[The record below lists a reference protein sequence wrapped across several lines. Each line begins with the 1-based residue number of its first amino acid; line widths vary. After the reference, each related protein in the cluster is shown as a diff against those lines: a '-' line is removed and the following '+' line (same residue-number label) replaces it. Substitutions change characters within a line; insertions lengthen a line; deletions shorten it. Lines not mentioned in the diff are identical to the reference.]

1 MSDSD
6 KASSPWQR
14 EGTDLDGAEEQKTVE
29 PQKKTEVYQS
39 TDDRGRFGIR
49 ATTTLDEVPEEHVY
63 VIYRNQ
69 NWEMV
74 LEVDLLGDQSVFRS
88 DGKIPP
94 VIHILCPRCAKG
106 GFDKNA
112 LSITHS
118 SMGGTKG
125 FEIEDLPFEKW
136 GAVPHP
142 KGGFVLDSKGQ
153 PAIVKRLLTIKESFT
168 CEYCKARYKITD
180 NEMRDS

>member
-1 MSDSD
+1 MPD
-6 KASSPWQR
+6 KPSFDL
-14 EGTDLDGAEEQKTVE
+14 EGTDLDAKPEEQPATPE
-29 PQKKTEVYQS
+29 RKTEVHQG
-39 TDDRGRFGIR
+39 TDQRGNVILKSS
-49 ATTTLDEVPEEHVY
+49 TTLDEVHEEHVY
-63 VIYRNQ
+63 VFYRQ
-69 NWEMV
+69 SNWEMV
-74 LEVDLLGDQSVFRS
+74 LEVDLLGDQVVFKS

-94 VIHILCPRCAKG
+94 VIHILCPKCVRN
-106 GFDKNA
+106 GFKDNA

-125 FEIEDLPFEKW
+125 FEIEDIPVKDW

-142 KGGFVLDSKGQ
+142 QGGYVMGSDGK
-153 PAIVKRLLTIKESFT
+153 PVIVRRRLTIKEPFN